1 MSYQEQHELGFLE
14 RLLLGKVH
22 GAVKA
27 VLLFSTIIAI
37 ALAIFHLYVAAFGT
51 PEGRSFRSVH
61 LTVMLTLAIF
71 MFPLF
76 RKSIRDPLVVAG
88 DPRNGLRIAGF
99 GIDLAAGRAGPL
111 CRGLYDLG
119 YRGVPVA
126 PGRQVSAG
134 PDRRRHIDRARA

>member
-1 MSYQEQHELGFLE
+1 MSVDTPRLSYNEQHELGFLE

-22 GAVKA
+22 GTVKA
-27 VLLFSTIIAI
+27 VLLFATIISI

-76 RKSIRDPLVVAG
+76 RSSIREPLVVRRRFAQFAAH
-88 DPRNGLRIAGF
+88 PGLR
-99 GIDLAAGRAGPL
+99 
-111 CRGLYDLG
+111 Y
-119 YRGVPVA
+119 
-126 PGRQVSAG
+126 
-134 PDRRRHIDRARA
+134 